1 MDKDFVPV
9 WVTRKQER
17 IAPVDMTDTHLR
29 NAIAYIRRN
38 EDKIRKLYLKE
49 LAASVAPAITRQT
62 TPENRTGLKMPKGW
76 NSFCPSTVL
85 CLKRPNV
92 GASNE

>member
-49 LAASVAPAITRQT
+49 LAASVAPGYNETDDTREPHWT
-62 TPENRTGLKMPKGW
+62 EDAEGVEFFLPVYRLMLEEA
-76 NSFCPSTVL
+76 
-85 CLKRPNV
+85 KRR
-92 GASNE
+92 GFE